1 MSRRHGALILWTA
14 ALAATGC
21 GLVAT
26 AGHQAQAGV
35 PPWRGLLAS
44 APGATMGDHGGPKAP
59 QAHEAPSS
67 SASPPQRV
75 AIPSLGVDAPVT
87 RLGRDPDGRLE
98 SPAEPAQVGWWSGG
112 PPPGGEGAA
121 VLAAHV
127 DWYDGSAV
135 FTGLRALRPGH
146 EIHVID
152 ARGTR
157 IRFVVRRLER
167 HAKTAFP
174 TQRVYVAAQGEA
186 QLRLVTC
193 SGRFDPVRR
202 HYADNLVVFAER
214 T

>member
-1 MSRRHGALILWTA
+1 MSRRHGALTLWAA
-14 ALAATGC
+14 ALVATGWTV
-21 GLVAT
+21 VAT
-26 AGHQAQAGV
+26 AGDQAQAV
-35 PPWRGLLAS
+35 APPWPGLLAS
-44 APGATMGDHGGPKAP
+44 PAGATMGDHAGPKAP
-59 QAHEAPSS
+59 QPHRAPSS
-67 SASPPQRV
+67 ASSPPQRIT
-75 AIPSLGVDAPVT
+75 IPSLRVDAPVT

-98 SPAEPAQVGWWSGG
+98 TPVKPAQVGWWSGG

-127 DWYDGSAV
+127 DWYDGPAV
-135 FTGLRALRPGH
+135 FTGLHGLRPGH

-157 IRFVVRRLER
+157 IRFAVRRLER
-167 HAKTAFP
+167 HSKTAFP
-174 TQRVYVAAQGEA
+174 TQRVYGAAQGEA

-214 T
+214 I